1 MEKKLKKMEHLTKLW
16 YRIRNNSL
24 YLIFGFY
31 SFFAGLV
38 LLTHRRPFYYPPQF
52 KSLMNSPVIDGAF
65 IVFGILMIFYS
76 MSTIKNNRITGILI
90 GGIAGLTAVTLG
102 FELEHLIFRGDFG
115 LRVVYASTILAV
127 IFWCARH
134 QSKR

>member
-1 MEKKLKKMEHLTKLW
+1 MKYLIRLW
-16 YRIRNNSL
+16 HRIKHNSL
-24 YLIFGFY
+24 YLIIGFY
-31 SFFAGLV
+31 SLFAGII
-38 LLTHRRPFYYPPQF
+38 LLAHRRPFYYPPQF
-52 KSLMNSPVIDGAF
+52 KPLMNSPIIDVSFVI
-65 IVFGILMIFYS
+65 FGILMIVYS
-76 MSTIKNNRITGILI
+76 ISSIKNNRITGILI